1 MLSGTSSP
9 VWPADSPAVM
19 AHINLLQGI
28 INRLANNSACCK
40 TWCLALVGALL
51 SLAGATHPPVVVYFT
66 TGWREGPLPQIDPK
80 SHIDPETINF
90 SLPRS
95 GSVAPPRSL

>member
-1 MLSGTSSP
+1 
-9 VWPADSPAVM
+9 
-19 AHINLLQGI
+19 
-28 INRLANNSACCK
+28 
-40 TWCLALVGALL
+40 L